1 MEGARGV
8 LLSIAGPSNMTLHE
22 INTAATMI
30 AEHSDADANIIF
42 GAVIDDTLG
51 DEMRV
56 TVIAAGFDRDRRT
69 TRLSD
74 TATSPTLPPL
84 RRPSLLDED
93 EEPEGEGD
101 DLDIPGF
108 VQG

>member
-1 MEGARGV
+1 V

-30 AEHSDADANIIF
+30 AEHSDGDANIIF

-69 TRLSD
+69 TRLSES
-74 TATSPTLPPL
+74 TSPTLPPL
-84 RRPSLLDED
+84 RRPSLLED
-93 EEPEGEGD
+93 EEEEEGGGD